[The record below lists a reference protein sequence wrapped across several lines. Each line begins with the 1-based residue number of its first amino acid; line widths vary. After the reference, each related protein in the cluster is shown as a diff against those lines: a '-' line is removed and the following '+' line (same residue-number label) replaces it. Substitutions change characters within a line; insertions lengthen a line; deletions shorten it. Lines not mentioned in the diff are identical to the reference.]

1 MAKKYSKTK
10 LKFFKESIEKRMK
23 EIATDMDDIHDGI
36 LDKGSSGGGLSQESV
51 YSVHMEDA
59 VTD

>member
-23 EIATDMDDIHDGI
+23 EIATDMEDIARMTNVNKAFEGFKVFLI
-36 LDKGSSGGGLSQESV
+36 
-51 YSVHMEDA
+51 
-59 VTD
+59 